1 MDTHI
6 SDPMKGGLFMSDL
19 KQLECLFKE
28 KKISRREFIGRVSA
42 LGLMAAVSPA
52 LLAKP
57 AKAATPKK
65 GGHFRMGLSGG
76 HTTDNLDPATLSDE
90 WNYNTNWMCR
100 NCLVEIDYK
109 GNPIPE
115 LAESWEAS
123 KDAATWTFKLRKGVE
138 FHNGKTMDAED
149 VIYSINHHRG
159 KDSKSAAKG
168 VVDAIADIKADGKN
182 TVVFTLSGGN
192 ADFPYIASDYHLT
205 IVPAGTKGDDWIK
218 GVGTGAYSIEK
229 FEPGIVS
236 VGKRN
241 PNFFKEGRAH
251 FDKVEML
258 VITDNASRTNALKTN
273 AIDMMSGV
281 QPKTAHLLKRVPGID
296 VLQVKGTFHNTM
308 PMMTDVA
315 PFDNNDVRLA
325 LKYAV
330 DREQMV
336 KVILSGYGSV
346 GNDHPIAPIQKYYAK
361 DLPQRKYDP
370 EKAKYHLKKAGMEG
384 HTFKLYATDLGEFLD
399 QAVLYKEQ
407 AAKAGINIDVIK
419 KPADGYWE
427 VVWLKEPWVMCY
439 WNGRTTV
446 DWMFSTSY
454 SGEAKWN
461 DTHWKH
467 ARFDKLLLEA
477 RAELDENKRAEI
489 YFETQKICRDEGG
502 NIVHMFADWV
512 LGASKKCQY
521 VNVAGNWSPD
531 GAKAAERWWFA

>member
-1 MDTHI
+1 
-6 SDPMKGGLFMSDL
+6 MSEL
-19 KQLECLFKE
+19 KKFE
-28 KKISRREFIGRVSA
+28 KLLTDGKITRREFMAKVSA
-42 LGLMAAVSPA
+42 LGLAAAVSPA
-52 LLAKP
+52 LLNTAAEAAK
-57 AKAATPKK
+57 PKK
-65 GGHFRMGLSGG
+65 GGRFRMGLTGG

-90 WNYNTNWMCR
+90 WNYNSNWMYR

-109 GNPIPE
+109 GNPTPE

-138 FHNGKTMDAED
+138 FHNGKTLDADD

-168 VVDAIADIKADGKN
+168 IVDPITDIKADGKD
-182 TVVFTLSGGN
+182 TVIFKLSEGN

-205 IVPAGTKGDDWIK
+205 IVPAGTKGDDWPK
-218 GVGTGAYSIEK
+218 GIGTGAYILEK

-236 VGKRN
+236 IGKRN
-241 PNFFKEGRAH
+241 PNYFKEGRGH

-258 VITDNASRTNALKTN
+258 VIADATARTTALKTG
-273 AIDMMSGV
+273 AIHMMSGV
-281 QPKTAHLLKRVPGID
+281 EPKTAHLLKRMPGID

-315 PFDNNDVRLA
+315 PYDNNDVRLG

-336 KVILSGYGSV
+336 KVILSGYGTV
-346 GNDHPIAPIQKYYAK
+346 GNDHPIAPIQKYHAN

-370 EKAKYHLKKAGMEG
+370 EKARYHLKKAGMEN
-384 HTFKLYATDLGEFLD
+384 HTFKLFATDLGDFMD

-407 AAKAGINIDVIK
+407 AAKAGINIDVVK

-427 VVWLKEPWVMCY
+427 TVWLKEPWVMCY
-439 WNGRTTV
+439 WNGRQTI
-446 DWMFSTSY
+446 DWMFSTAY
-454 SGEAKWN
+454 SGDAKWN

-467 ARFDKLLLEA
+467 ERFDKLLLQA
-477 RAELDENKRAEI
+477 RAELDEKKRAEM

-502 NIVHMFADWV
+502 AVVHLFADWV
-512 LGASKKCQY
+512 LGVSDKCRY
-521 VNVAGNWSPD
+521 VNVAGDWNPD
-531 GAKAAERWWFA
+531 GAHAAERWWFA